1 MAGNKYFR
9 IFTVK
14 LRSLPLREAAGRN
27 TEEKNNI
34 NRLVKAGTQDKTLTI

>member
-34 NRLVKAGTQDKTLTI
+34 NRLEKQERKKKH